1 MPGIDGLDDENS
13 SKRLA
18 DLVYDRL
25 SEAVVSGELA
35 PGQRIRD
42 GELAEKLGVSRMPVR
57 EALQRLA
64 YQGLIEMVASRYT
77 AVTEIPDGEPA
88 ASMEFLGYQA
98 GVALRLAVPRLD
110 DIDRRKVAGLVR
122 AVGEGAKKSPQA
134 AYDAAF
140 DLLATVSNRSG
151 NFLFDKMMHDTWL
164 MLTRNLRGSAPL
176 FGDPDDIAARF
187 EEIAQAVEKDD
198 SVRAEE
204 LMRGFFE
211 LGPGQDG
218 PAKYLAASGD

>member
-1 MPGIDGLDDENS
+1 MPGIDGLDDEDS

-25 SEAVVSGELA
+25 SEAVVTGELA

-42 GELAEKLGVSRMPVR
+42 GELAETLGVSRMPVR

-64 YQGLIEMVASRYT
+64 FQGLIEMVASRYT
-77 AVTEIPDGEPA
+77 RVTEIDEGAPA
-88 ASMEFLGYQA
+88 SSMEFLGYQA

-110 DIDRRKVAGLVR
+110 DIDRRKAAELAR
-122 AVGEGAKKSPQA
+122 EVGAASHRSPQA

-140 DLLATVSNRSG
+140 ELVSMLSDRSG
-151 NFLFDKMMHDTWL
+151 NFLFDKMMHDSWL
-164 MLTRNLRGSAPL
+164 VLTRNLRGSAPL
-176 FGDPDDIAARF
+176 LAAPEEIVDRF
-187 EEIAQAVEKDD
+187 DEIAQAIEKDD
-198 SVRAEE
+198 AVRAEE
-204 LMRGFFE
+204 LLRDFFE

-218 PAKYLAASGD
+218 PARHLAPSGG